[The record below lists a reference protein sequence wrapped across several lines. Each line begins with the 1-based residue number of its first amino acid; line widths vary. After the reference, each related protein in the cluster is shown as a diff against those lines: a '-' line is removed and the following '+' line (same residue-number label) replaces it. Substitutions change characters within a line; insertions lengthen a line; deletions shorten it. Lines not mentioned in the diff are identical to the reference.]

1 MQAPRLLFQL
11 LKQSLPSQLILIV
24 AISGLVYLLVFTLPF
39 LLPVYYDTIPPVDYS
54 KLTGYSANGFIVYLS
69 SLTALFGL
77 YIYALKLLKPDRF
90 RQLSN
95 TYIFGGGLILAATLI
110 VSYPLTAID
119 LFIYALRTRN
129 WALYGLQPLAT
140 SPDDLPGSDPWLG
153 LAGEW
158 IDAASPYGPVWELL
172 SLALFY
178 PSANSYL
185 FHLLWLKVVGVFA
198 YLGTTA
204 LVYQTLKTLK
214 PAWAL
219 MGTAAVAWNPLV
231 LLESVQNAHN
241 DIVMVFFFMA
251 AIWVMLT
258 FSRKFRWDILVCVLL
273 VLSILIKFVTILVV
287 PFFLISLATRQSGW
301 TRRVANLLLYSAVVI
316 ALTCLAM
323 WPFWPG
329 WEVWA
334 VPAASAQAGRSLLA
348 LLVLALRLWLG
359 TNTGFDVARIL
370 ILGVFASIYLIQ
382 LWHTFHASQNR
393 SQRLQPVEASFY
405 VLFWYVLLAA
415 PVFHAW
421 YLLWFIPLA
430 PLLLPRLRPLLAMVT
445 FSITALL
452 VIPYFETVRVWYP
465 VLLTNHLVGHL
476 IGVPLLILPP
486 IVVLLWPISPKE
498 VSKVSSQQI

>member
-1 MQAPRLLFQL
+1 LFQS

-54 KLTGYSANGFIVYLS
+54 KLTGYSASGFIVYLG
-69 SLTALFGL
+69 SLAALFGL

-90 RQLSN
+90 WQLSSI
-95 TYIFGGGLILAATLI
+95 YVVGGGLILAATLI
-110 VSYPLTAID
+110 FSYPLTAID
-119 LFIYALRTRN
+119 LFIYALRTRG
-129 WALYGLQPLAT
+129 WGLYGLQPLAT

-158 IDAASPYGPVWELL
+158 IDAASPYGPLWELF
-172 SLALFY
+172 SLALFHL
-178 PSANSYL
+178 SGNSYL
-185 FHLLWLKVVGVFA
+185 VHLLWLKVVGGLA

-204 LVYQTLKTLK
+204 LVYQTLRTLR

-219 MGTAAVAWNPLV
+219 VGTAAVAWNPLV

-241 DIVMVFFFMA
+241 DIVMVFFLMA
-251 AIWVMLT
+251 AIWVMLA
-258 FSRKFRWDILVCVLL
+258 FSRQVRWDILVCVFLAF
-273 VLSILIKFVTILVV
+273 SILIKFVTILVV

-301 TRRVANLLLYSAVVI
+301 RRRVGNLLLCSAVII
-316 ALTCLAM
+316 ALTGLVM
-323 WPFWPG
+323 WTFWPG

-334 VPAASAQAGRSLLA
+334 VPAANAQAGRSLLA
-348 LLVLALRLWLG
+348 LLVLALRPWLG
-359 TNTGFDVARIL
+359 TNTGFDVARIM
-370 ILGVFASIYLIQ
+370 IFGVFAGIYLIQ
-382 LWHTFHASQNR
+382 LWHTFHPGQNR
-393 SQRLQPVEASFY
+393 CRRLQPVEASFY
-405 VLFWYVLLAA
+405 VLFWYVVLAA

-430 PLLLPRLRPLLAMVT
+430 PLLLPRLRPLQAMVT

-465 VLLTNHLVGHL
+465 VLLTNHLAGHL
-476 IGVPLLILPP
+476 VGVPLLILPP
-486 IVVLLWPISPKE
+486 IVVLLWPISPKKI
-498 VSKVSSQQI
+498 SKVSSQQI